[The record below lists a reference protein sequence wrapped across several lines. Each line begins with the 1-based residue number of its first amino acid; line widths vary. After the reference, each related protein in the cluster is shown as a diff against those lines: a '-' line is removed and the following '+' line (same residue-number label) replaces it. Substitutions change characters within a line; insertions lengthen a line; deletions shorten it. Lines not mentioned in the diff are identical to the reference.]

1 MLNGNKKVKVAN
13 VIVDL
18 SMGGIERLTLNLCA
32 HLDRNIFDPVV
43 VCISGGG
50 PLEDEA
56 RAMGIPIEIVG
67 VPVRN
72 LPKAVSALKKTFA
85 KLQPDII
92 HANPGM
98 VARLAAPKG
107 IPIISQYHS
116 MLLGRGKT
124 SLMVDRY
131 LGRKTTNI
139 IGISEAIARNA
150 EKKIGLQPGSIDVI
164 YNGVDL
170 DKVQRLSQEPAEPL
184 PGAGLKVVFL
194 GRLADEKA
202 GDVLIK
208 AWRDV
213 ARSFP
218 EARLFFIGDGDKRE
232 EWENLAASLDVD
244 ANFLGQRTNPYPL
257 LKQADLFVLPSREG
271 PFELVLVE
279 AMALGLPCVVSDA
292 GGIPEVAGDAAVL
305 FISEDTNACAN
316 AIVAFLRDAS
326 LRAKYAELA
335 RERAQVFTIQKMAE
349 NYGKLY
355 LKALGK

>member
-1 MLNGNKKVKVAN
+1 VENSNGKVKVAN

-32 HLDRNIFDPVV
+32 HLDRDIFDPVV
-43 VCISGGG
+43 VCISGDG

-56 RAMGIPIEIVG
+56 RATGIPIEIVG
-67 VPVRN
+67 VPVHN

-85 KLQPDII
+85 KLLPDVI
-92 HANPGM
+92 HGNPGM
-98 VARLAAPKG
+98 TARLAAPKG
-107 IPIISQYHS
+107 VPVISQYHS
-116 MLLGRGKT
+116 MLLGRGKA
-124 SLMVDRY
+124 SLLVDRY
-131 LGRKTTNI
+131 LSGKSTYI

-150 EKKIGLQPGSIDVI
+150 EMKIGLKSGAINVI

-170 DKVQRLSQEPAEPL
+170 DKVQRLSRETAEPL
-184 PGAGLKVVFL
+184 PGDGLKVAFL

-208 AWRDV
+208 AWHDV

-218 EARLFFIGDGDKRE
+218 EARLFFIGNGDKRE
-232 EWENLAASLDVD
+232 EWGNLAVSLDVN
-244 ANFLGQRTNPYPL
+244 ANFLGQKTNPYPL

-305 FISEDTNACAN
+305 FKSEDADGCAN
-316 AIVAFLRDAS
+316 AIVNFLRDDS
-326 LRAKYAELA
+326 LRAKYAKLA
-335 RERAQVFTIQKMAE
+335 RERARVFTIQKMAE